1 MASVNHLFSSEWF
14 DAVKMR
20 LLTLDIRS
28 HGLIKE
34 IDQILASF
42 SRAPA
47 ANSLEGEDEKLAKKV
62 HELLKSG
69 IVG

>member
-1 MASVNHLFSSEWF
+1 MAWF
-14 DAVKMR
+14 DVVKR
-20 LLTLDIRS
+20 GLLTLDIRS

-42 SRAPA
+42 SRASVTPP
-47 ANSLEGEDEKLAKKV
+47 LEEDEKLAHKV

>member
-1 MASVNHLFSSEWF
+1 MNPLFSSEWF
-14 DAVKMR
+14 DAVKKR

-42 SRAPA
+42 SWSQPTRP
-47 ANSLEGEDEKLAKKV
+47 LEGEDEKLASKV